1 MTASRLLSWN
11 NECIKKALS
20 DGKREEQPNMDGN
33 LLARRIVCIAVRE
46 RATNSTR
53 QKGFFFSPNLFI
65 DFIAFAVQYVSG
77 LCLPSRVRVQLS
89 NNGRVCVGS
98 G

>member
-1 MTASRLLSWN
+1 
-11 NECIKKALS
+11 
-20 DGKREEQPNMDGN
+20 MDGH

-46 RATNSTR
+46 RAT
-53 QKGFFFSPNLFI
+53 KKFFFFSLNLFI
-65 DFIAFAVQYVSG
+65 DLIAFAVQYVSG

-89 NNGRVCVGS
+89 YNGRVRVGS